1 MVSVIPCPI
10 RMRTTSSSSN
20 PTQMR
25 KILSAGMRFERGIGN
40 GSERKAAEIT
50 IANPQKKWEKREFVM
65 GCLKAESF
73 DVKDEN
79 FKAAK

>member
-1 MVSVIPCPI
+1 
-10 RMRTTSSSSN
+10 MRIMSSSN
-20 PTQMR
+20 KPTHMR
-25 KILSAGMRFERGIGN
+25 KMLRAGMRFERGIGK
-40 GSERKAAEIT
+40 GRDRKAAEIT